1 MRVLMVED
9 DEVLGSALKS
19 GLLLHNWT
27 VDWAK
32 DGATGLK
39 ALLSEHFD
47 VVVLDLMLPKIV
59 GMDVLEYIRSK
70 GISVP
75 VMILTTRDNPED
87 KIKGFNKGA
96 DDYVIKPF
104 NLAEVNA
111 RLLALIRRSKERAT
125 STVKVGRLVLDPI
138 GRLVYKDST
147 LIELSRREFVLLS
160 ILLEN
165 AGKVMTREK
174 IIQSIYGWGDDID
187 SNALEVHIHNL
198 RKKVGEDIILT
209 VRGVG
214 YWIKKEEESATAAAA

>member
-1 MRVLMVED
+1 MRVIMIED

-39 ALLSEHFD
+39 ALLREHFD
-47 VVVLDLMLPKIV
+47 AVILDLMLPKIG
-59 GMDVLEYIRSK
+59 GMEVLEYVRSRN
-70 GISVP
+70 INTP
-75 VMILTTRDNPED
+75 VLILTTRDNPED
-87 KIKGFNKGA
+87 KVKGFNKGA

-104 NLAEVNA
+104 NLAELNA
-111 RLLALIRRSKERAT
+111 RLHALIKRSRGGGT
-125 STVKVGRLVLDPI
+125 FIIKVGRIKLDPI
-138 GRLVYKDST
+138 ARVVRKDGELV
-147 LIELSRREFVLLS
+147 ELSRREFVLLN

-187 SNALEVHIHNL
+187 SNALEVHIHKL
-198 RKKVGEDIILT
+198 F
-209 VRGVG
+209 
-214 YWIKKEEESATAAAA
+214 